1 MDSDTNSK
9 VSGREMSNIPFSNE
23 TKREEIIEPTKK
35 NRFLS
40 FEPQRQVL

>member
-9 VSGREMSNIPFSNE
+9 VLSREMSNIPFSNE

-35 NRFLS
+35 IDFYHL
-40 FEPQRQVL
+40 